1 MDRFHEMQVFLAVAE
16 EEGFAA
22 AARRLKTSPPS
33 VTRAIAAMEQR
44 IGTQLLA
51 RTTRSLH
58 LTEAGQRYLEDCR
71 RILAEL
77 NEAEEA
83 AAGSHGKQRRDQP
96 GAYRLGHDE
105 GAVLSGGG
113 GGGGR

>member
-1 MDRFHEMQVFLAVAE
+1 
-16 EEGFAA
+16 
-22 AARRLKTSPPS
+22 
-33 VTRAIAAMEQR
+33 MEQR

-51 RTTRSLH
+51 RTTRS

-83 AAGSHGKQRRDQP
+83 AAGSYSVPCGHRRRP
-96 GAYRLGHDE
+96 GA
-105 GAVLSGGG
+105 GAVWRAVCGAGAGDYLDRFPGEHQCLA
-113 GGGGR
+113 GRPRGEHDRR